1 MAFYET
7 VFIARQ
13 DYTPAQYDELVKTV
27 EGIISSNGGK
37 VAKTEK
43 WGLKQLAYKIKKNKK
58 GYYAMVQFEG
68 NGDTV
73 REMDRRFGLNEDVVR
88 YMTITIKE
96 ISKDPSPMMA
106 KDYS

>member
-27 EGIISSNGGK
+27 ESIVADNSGK

-43 WGLKQLAYKIKKNKK
+43 WGLKQLAYKMKKNKK

-68 NGDTV
+68 NGDTI
-73 REMDRRFGLNEDVVR
+73 RELDRRFGLNEDVVR
-88 YMTITIKE
+88 YMTIAIKE
-96 ISKDPSPMMA
+96 IKSEPSVMMA
-106 KDYS
+106 KEIS